1 MNYNSNKKDLLTS
14 DGVKVLS
21 LFDGMSCGML
31 ALVEAGIKVCR
42 YIAYEIDKYAI
53 KTSAH
58 NFPFIEHKGNV
69 FEADYSYIGEIDFL
83 LGGSPCQKWSCCQKK
98 DREVEASG
106 VGWELFSQ
114 YVRALHEVKPK
125 YFIYENNKSMSKQI
139 KRSITEAFIFEGL
152 NREDWEII
160 EE

>member
-83 LGGSPCQKWSCCQKK
+83 LGGES
-98 DREVEASG
+98 
-106 VGWELFSQ
+106 L
-114 YVRALHEVKPK
+114 
-125 YFIYENNKSMSKQI
+125 SKMVLLS
-139 KRSITEAFIFEGL
+139 KER
-152 NREDWEII
+152 
-160 EE
+160 